1 MKRWLVLCGGGG
13 AGRWQAGALDALE
26 QAGLLKG
33 LAGIVGTSVGGLNG
47 CTLAVG
53 LAQGQGAAILK
64 AAWAGIQKDEDVY
77 APGLTAV
84 VANPELHPLD
94 DLGLGKGFLFGPA
107 ACSTDALAAMVTK
120 ILGGWTTDQILDR
133 AGLDLCVRA
142 LNYGAQR
149 ADTLRGDLAAMA
161 LATSAIEGIFPRRWG
176 YGDGGAVDN
185 EPLDVALNA
194 GADQVLVV
202 YCGPED
208 PVPAPRPAT
217 VLRVTDTPPAQSTG
231 LKDAL
236 AVLGGITATNEDL
249 VDQAAGRAEAGG
261 VQVIHCFPTASTGSA
276 LDFSPRG
283 LYERGL
289 AEAAR
294 AISQA
299 KALGW

>member
-13 AGRWQAGALDALE
+13 CGRWQAGALDALN
-26 QAGLLKG
+26 QAGLLYG

-53 LAQGQGAAILK
+53 LAQGKGVEVLK
-64 AAWAGIQKDEDVY
+64 DAWNQIRQDTDVY
-77 APGLTAV
+77 APSLTAV
-84 VANPELHPLD
+84 VANPAMHPLD
-94 DLGLGKGFLFGPA
+94 DMGLAKGFLMGPA
-107 ACSTDALAAMVTK
+107 ACSTDALAALVTK
-120 ILGGWTTDQILDR
+120 ILGGWDTDKIISL
-133 AGLDLCVRA
+133 GGFDLCVRA

-149 ADTLRGDLAAMA
+149 GDTLRGDLAAMA

-208 PVPAPRPAT
+208 PVAAPRPAT
-217 VLRVTDTPPAQSTG
+217 VLRVSDTPPAQSTG

-236 AVLGGITATNEDL
+236 GVLGAITAMNEDL
-249 VDQAAGRAEAGG
+249 VDQAAGRAEAAGA
-261 VQVIHCFPTASTGSA
+261 QVVHCFPPSSTGSA

-283 LYERGL
+283 LYERGQK
-289 AEAAR
+289 EAAL
-294 AISQA
+294 AITQA

>member
-1 MKRWLVLCGGGG
+1 MKRWAALCGGGG
-13 AGRWQAGALDALE
+13 AGRWQAGALDTWVQSGMLARV
-26 QAGLLKG
+26 
-33 LAGIVGTSVGGLNG
+33 AGIVGTSVGGLNA
-47 CTLAVG
+47 CALAVG
-53 LAQGQGAAILK
+53 LAQGRGAEVLK
-64 AAWAGIQKDEDVY
+64 HAWDQIKQDTDVY
-77 APGLTAV
+77 APSLTAV
-84 VANPELHPLD
+84 VAAPALHPMD
-94 DLGLGKGFLFGPA
+94 DFGLAKGFLLGTG
-107 ACSTDALAAMVTK
+107 ACSTDALAALVTK
-120 ILGGWTTDQILDR
+120 ILGGWDTDKIMSL
-133 AGLDLCVRA
+133 GGFDLCVRA

-149 ADTLRGDLAAMA
+149 GDTLRGDLAAMA

-202 YCGPED
+202 YCGPEN
-208 PVPAPRPAT
+208 PVVAPRPAT
-217 VLRVTDTPPAQSTG
+217 ILRVTDKPPAPSTG

-236 AVLGGITATNEDL
+236 AVLASITAMNEDL

-276 LDFSPRG
+276 LDFSPRS
-283 LYERGL
+283 LYERGQK
-289 AEAAR
+289 EAAL